1 MTKRPLV
8 FMSAAV
14 VLVLLFAWI
23 ARHSASTS
31 SAAPVASAQPRKGD
45 KSKTI
50 DLAETRREA
59 SSKRD
64 GAKVATVFTA
74 VWGSGHGALGRDR
87 PDEASPSGPM
97 SFTVDGRGRTWVLD
111 QINSRVVRYSG
122 DGSEEQALVIAH
134 ETSQDIAVAADGSVA
149 ILDRFRSEQVALHDQ
164 SGAFVGSLP
173 LAGEGIETAGHVTGI
188 FVDGT
193 DVYAESEHGPLVL
206 LGSTSGEPAS
216 PRKEIPGRP
225 SRDGTFYVKAGIV
238 SAGEGRAYV
247 AVNDRPSEEHRFTR
261 ELTMGSPIQA
271 LVLLETDDSGTIYL
285 GAELVVDEP
294 NTEVL
299 IVCMDPTSGEVEG
312 AVTVPANDMPEE
324 SFRDFAVE
332 PDGGV
337 IYALRTET
345 GVEYRRADCSK

>member
-8 FMSAAV
+8 LMSAAV
-14 VLVLLFAWI
+14 VLTLLFAWI

-31 SAAPVASAQPRKGD
+31 SAAPVASAPPRKSD

-50 DLAETRREA
+50 DLRKAREEA
-59 SSKRD
+59 A
-64 GAKVATVFTA
+64 AKPAQEKGSTVFTA
-74 VWGSGHGALGRDR
+74 VWGSGLGALGRDR

-97 SFTVDGRGRTWVLD
+97 SLAVDARGQTWVLD

-122 DGSEEQALVIAH
+122 DGSVEQALVIAH
-134 ETSQDIAVAADGSVA
+134 ETSQDIAVGPDGSVA
-149 ILDRFRSEQVALHDQ
+149 VLDRFRSEEVALHDP

-188 FVDGT
+188 FIDGT

-206 LGSTSGEPAS
+206 LGNTSGEPAS
-216 PRKEIPGRP
+216 PRKELPGRP

-238 SAGEGRAYV
+238 SSAEGRAYV

-261 ELTMGSPIQA
+261 DLAMGSPIQA
-271 LVLLETDDSGTIYL
+271 LVLLETDASGTIYL
-285 GAELVVDEP
+285 GAEIVVDEP
-294 NTEVL
+294 ATEVL
-299 IVCMDPTSGEVEG
+299 IVCLDPTNGEVEG

-324 SFRDFAVE
+324 SFRDFVVE
-332 PDGGV
+332 PNGGV
-337 IYALRTET
+337 IYALRTEE
-345 GVEYRRADCSK
+345 GVEYRRTDCSK